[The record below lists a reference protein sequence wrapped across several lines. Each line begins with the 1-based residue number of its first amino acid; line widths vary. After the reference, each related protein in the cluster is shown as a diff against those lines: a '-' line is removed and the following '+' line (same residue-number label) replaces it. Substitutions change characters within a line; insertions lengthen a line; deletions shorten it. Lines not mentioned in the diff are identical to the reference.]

1 MRALPRPGQPR
12 SSADFCPQFSTN
24 SGAQYR
30 YTYGTY
36 GTYGI
41 VAETEALRT
50 ILSTVS
56 SAGFFFNG
64 ELFRI

>member
-12 SSADFCPQFSTN
+12 SSPDFCPQFSTN

-30 YTYGTY
+30 YTY